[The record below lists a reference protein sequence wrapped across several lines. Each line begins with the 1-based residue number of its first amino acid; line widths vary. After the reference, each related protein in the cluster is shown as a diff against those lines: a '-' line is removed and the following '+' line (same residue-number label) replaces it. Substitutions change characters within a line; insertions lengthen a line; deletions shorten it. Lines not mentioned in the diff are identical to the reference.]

1 METITKGKGMVSLF
15 MTDTILATLQQ
26 TVRQT
31 VDASS
36 SELLQLSSYL
46 HQNPEIAF
54 KEYKACDA
62 LCAIMEKH
70 GFTVDKGCY
79 DIPTAFKARYN
90 SGKPGPRIGFL
101 AEYDALPGVGH
112 ACGHNI
118 IAATGVGA
126 ALAVQAIIGETGGE
140 VLLIGTPGEEGDGGK
155 VFMAD
160 RGAFDDIDFALMMH
174 PTSGIPELGKPS
186 TACCDTRVFFTGK
199 SAHSSA
205 PASGINALTA
215 VLQTFNNID
224 KQRPLFALKD
234 NINGIV
240 TDGGDACNIIPGHA
254 ACAFTLRSLNLENL
268 EKLIKILQDSVK
280 AAEILTGATGR
291 IEYGGKF
298 AERYPNKTMIERFK
312 FHAESM
318 GEEMVYGDPNEMTG
332 SSDIG
337 NVSIRVPTIHEYIS
351 IAPKSVVGH
360 SKEYAEAACSPK
372 GDEACIKGAKALA
385 LTALDLL
392 TDPDLR
398 RRAQEEFEA
407 SIPASYKTLLKR
419 SKED

>member
-1 METITKGKGMVSLF
+1 MVIF
-15 MTDTILATLQQ
+15 MTGESLASLQQ
-26 TVRQT
+26 TIHQT
-31 VDASS
+31 VDDRS
-36 SELLQLSSYL
+36 SELLELSAYL
-46 HQNPEIAF
+46 HRNPEIAF
-54 KEYKACDA
+54 QEFKACDI
-62 LCAIMEKH
+62 LCETMEKH

-118 IAATGVGA
+118 IAACGVGA
-126 ALAVQAIIGETGGE
+126 ALAVQSVIEKTGGE

-155 VFMAD
+155 VYMAD
-160 RGAFDDIDFALMMH
+160 RGAFNDIDFALMMH

-186 TACCDTRVFFTGK
+186 TACVDTRVFFTGK
-199 SAHSSA
+199 DAHSAA
-205 PASGINALTA
+205 PATGINALTA
-215 VLQTFNNID
+215 VIQTFNNID
-224 KQRPLFALKD
+224 KQRPLFAIKD

-240 TDGGDACNIIPGHA
+240 THGGDACNIVPGKA
-254 ACAFTLRSLNLENL
+254 SAAFTLRALNLENL
-268 EKLIKILQDSVK
+268 EKLIKIYEDSIH
-280 AAEILTGATGR
+280 AAELLTGATAR

-298 AERYPNKTMIERFK
+298 AERYPNMTMIERFK

-318 GEEMVYGDPNEMTG
+318 GEEMIYGDPDEMTG

-337 NVSIRVPTIHEYIS
+337 NVSVRVPTIHEYIS

-360 SKEYAEAACSPK
+360 SKEYAEASCSAK
-372 GDEACIKGAKALA
+372 GDEACLKGAKALA

-392 TDPDLR
+392 TDEDLR
-398 RRAQEEFEA
+398 KRAQEEFKA
-407 SIPASYKTLLKR
+407 AIPASYQTLLKR
-419 SKED
+419 